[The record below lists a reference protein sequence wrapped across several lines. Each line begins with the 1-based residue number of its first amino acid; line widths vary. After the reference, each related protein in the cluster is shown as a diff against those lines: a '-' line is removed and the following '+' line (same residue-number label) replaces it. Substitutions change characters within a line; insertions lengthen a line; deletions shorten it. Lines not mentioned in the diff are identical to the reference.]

1 LGIKPTCQ
9 SVAAS
14 AHRETAELAVA
25 IRAVLHRHSE
35 IGEPPT
41 ATPEAAP
48 VRMDVDAAGVGGT
61 QI

>member
-1 LGIKPTCQ
+1 
-9 SVAAS
+9 
-14 AHRETAELAVA
+14 VA